1 MDANTSPAVLRRSMP
16 LHRHAT
22 VTVPVP
28 SDWYAVHARLDPG
41 VPASTGMGLETRTV
55 SVVTAATPSAL
66 ARIFVLL
73 ATLDLVPAATRS
85 AIRERSANRER
96 GAIHLR
102 LSFENVGES
111 RIDLLRRKLF
121 QLTETVR
128 VDATDCLLVR

>member
-1 MDANTSPAVLRRSMP
+1 MDANTSPAVPRHSMP
-16 LHRHAT
+16 MHRYAT

-28 SDWYAVHARLDPG
+28 SERYAVHARLDPG
-41 VPASTGMGLETRTV
+41 VPASTGLGLETRTV

-85 AIRERSANRER
+85 ANRKR
-96 GAIHLR
+96 GDIHLR

-121 QLTETVR
+121 QLAETVR
-128 VDATDCLLVR
+128 VDATECLLVR

>member
-28 SDWYAVHARLDPG
+28 SERYAVHARLDPG
-41 VPASTGMGLETRTV
+41 VPASTGLELETRTV
-55 SVVTAATPSAL
+55 SVVTDATPSAL

-85 AIRERSANRER
+85 ANPEQ

-128 VDATDCLLVR
+128 VDATECLLVR

>member
-28 SDWYAVHARLDPG
+28 SERYAVHANLDPG
-41 VPASTGMGLETRTV
+41 LSASKGMGLETRTV

-73 ATLDLVPAATRS
+73 ATLNLVPVATRS
-85 AIRERSANRER
+85 AIREP